1 MRHTPKWNTLCLQGM
16 SSGICCYFGY
26 LYYALPLTLTII
38 IDYEK
43 KLIDGN
49 CGDSGCG
56 FITRER
62 IVHEERMH
70 LFTASLS
77 RCSSRCT
84 CRPWV
89 ATQTLFLLSWYFP
102 FFLAALV
109 FSAFWYELIPCCSL
123 PSAFSGMY
131 YCFQGQKDS
140 LLVASKVSTREYS
153 MCISKKKRV
162 LLGKK
167 ELEPDYLTL
176 DKSYFVLM
184 LDWTLFIRL

>member
-1 MRHTPKWNTLCLQGM
+1 MKYIVPAGDVLWYLLLFWVSLLCFATYTDNYHWLW
-16 SSGICCYFGY
+16 
-26 LYYALPLTLTII
+26 
-38 IDYEK
+38 K
-43 KLIDGN
+43 KKNWLMVIAETQVAVSLHVKG
-49 CGDSGCG
+49 
-56 FITRER
+56 
-62 IVHEERMH
+62 
-70 LFTASLS
+70 LFTKRGCISSQLVSLS
-77 RCSSRCT
+77 LSLRCSSRCR

-109 FSAFWYELIPCCSL
+109 FSAFWYELIPCFSL
-123 PSAFSGMY
+123 PSSYSGMY